1 MDFIT
6 LLGSVWPDNNFWAS
20 IIKIFDVNSYAWTI
34 LLFTIVLK
42 LVLSPLDFLQRFYT
56 NKTSRMQ
63 AKIMPEMEKL
73 KKRYGQNQ
81 ALLYQKQN
89 ELYKKHNVN
98 MRGSC
103 TVMILYMVVTLT
115 VFLTLFNS
123 LQSISSFQINNQFNE
138 LSQAYSI
145 SYNQEYY
152 VDYLGIT
159 EEEFLSKTP
168 EEQNTFL
175 ALFDEDELQTAKNQA
190 ISNAQDKV
198 VLKYEEVKDSWLW
211 VNNIWRSD
219 KPTTTAILNY
229 NDFVASTGS
238 KITQVEYENVMAKL
252 INNKE
257 INKANGY
264 YILSIVVVLVSF
276 LSQWITRKISQPKSA
291 NGQTVAQPG
300 MTKILMFIM
309 PIAMFMFTISSSAM
323 FAIYIIANTLIT
335 TLLTPIIT
343 IVANKIED
351 KKEKETKIKN
361 KAEYSR

>member
-6 LLGSVWPDNNFWAS
+6 LLGSVWPDNNFWAT
-20 IIKIFDVNSYAWTI
+20 IIKLFDVNSYAWTI
-34 LLFTIVLK
+34 LLFTVVLK

-81 ALLYQKQN
+81 NLLYQKQN

-98 MRGSC
+98 MKGSC
-103 TVMILYMVVTLT
+103 IVMILYMVVTLT
-115 VFLTLFNS
+115 VFLTLFSS

-138 LSQAYSI
+138 LNQTYSA

-159 EEEFLSKTP
+159 EEEFLNKTP
-168 EEQNTFL
+168 EEQSAFL
-175 ALFDEDELQTAKNQA
+175 ATFNADELQTVKNQA

-211 VNNIWRSD
+211 VNNIWRAD
-219 KPTTTAILNY
+219 KPTNTAILNH
-229 NDFVASTGS
+229 NDFVVSTGS
-238 KITQVEYENVMAKL
+238 SVTKENYELVMAKL
-252 INNKE
+252 LNNSE

-264 YILSIVVVLVSF
+264 YILSIIVVLVSF
-276 LSQWITRKISQPKSA
+276 LSQWLTRKLTQPKAA
-291 NGQTVAQPG
+291 NGQTIAQPG

-335 TLLTPIIT
+335 TLLTPVIT
-343 IVANKIED
+343 IIANKIEN
-351 KKEKETKIKN
+351 KKELETKQKN